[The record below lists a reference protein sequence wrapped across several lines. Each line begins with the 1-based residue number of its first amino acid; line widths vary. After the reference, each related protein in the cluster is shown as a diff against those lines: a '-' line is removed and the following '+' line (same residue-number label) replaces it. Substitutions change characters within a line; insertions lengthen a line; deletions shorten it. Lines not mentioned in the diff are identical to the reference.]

1 MSKKPIVVVEFGG
14 EVLKSMAAVVPGAQ
28 NGVVD
33 LRWNPFISTNDERF
47 GAPKVI
53 VKVDNWVMSH
63 QFRSQCH
70 QERFEH
76 SRFNSAEDVNAYLTI
91 LDHFG
96 FDADYRR
103 EFVQRIEPMIAE
115 VMLQAFKVDIDAR
128 ISPRAFHGEIM
139 ERSTFY
145 SKFDDF
151 LVKYGM

>member
-1 MSKKPIVVVEFGG
+1 MSKKPIVVVEYGG
-14 EVLKSMAAVVPGAQ
+14 EVLKSMSFFTGAE

-33 LRWNPFISTNDERF
+33 LRWNPFIIMNDERL

-53 VKVDNWVMSH
+53 VKVNNWVMSH
-63 QFRSQCH
+63 RFRSQCH
-70 QERFEH
+70 EERFH
-76 SRFNSAEDVNAYLTI
+76 LGRFDSAEDVNTYLTI
-91 LDHFG
+91 LNHFG
-96 FDADYRR
+96 FEADYNRN
-103 EFVQRIEPMIAE
+103 FVQRIEPMIAE
-115 VMLQAFKVDIDAR
+115 VMLQAFKVDVDAR